1 MLVAPERGQ
10 GRDGVT
16 LMCHLEELEPGAVVG
31 RTGWCGGVE
40 VRLAA

>member
-1 MLVAPERGQ
+1 
-10 GRDGVT
+10 
-16 LMCHLEELEPGAVVG
+16 LMCHLEDLPLGAVVG